1 MEPDNWVRNKQTVD
15 VSFYALSY
23 NKILYK
29 NSFCKQN
36 RITAKRVFNSL
47 IIKNKLNKK
56 LYRLFKP
63 FFIFYYLVFFHKC
76 LNPFSHVALSIDG
89 VYHETREGKHF
100 WRTEPIRGDRFTL
113 RETITL
119 HCNKIPSSEKLL
131 EYTNNLSTHKGS
143 RCPKATAYGIV
154 LVFFPIRILG
164 YPRYNNDCVTVTSRL
179 LQMFGIE
186 TSKYAWTPKLLYDD
200 LLKKE
205 IVCKEKWTYS
215 KNSS

>member
-15 VSFYALSY
+15 VSFYALSH
-23 NKILYK
+23 NKELYK

-36 RITAKRVFNSL
+36 RNAAKRVFNSL

-56 LYRLFKP
+56 LYYP
-63 FFIFYYLVFFHKC
+63 FRHFFVFYYLLFFHKC

-100 WRTEPIRGDRFTL
+100 WRNKPIKKDKFVL
-113 RETITL
+113 KETITL
-119 HCNKIPSSEKLL
+119 RCSTIPSFEKLTK
-131 EYTNNLSTHKGS
+131 YTKNLPIHRGS
-143 RCPKATAYGIV
+143 LCPKATAYGIV
-154 LVFFPIRILG
+154 LVLFPIRILG
-164 YPRYNNDCVTVTSRL
+164 YPRYNSDCVTVTSRL